1 MKYLK
6 RVFAVLLAVL
16 CIPFVGNTTTEN
28 KKVHAVNIPS
38 EEPVFYYFCDSMPM
52 VLEEEFSQPSDR
64 RPVIYD
70 VKHDVPD
77 DLLYQYIDTSYLTGF
92 AEGSVVVLDLQRTSI
107 DPYRVETVF
116 RYLKNQGCTTV
127 LIAKNEIMHYF
138 ISNDSDA
145 VDYSYEIEFNRLE
158 RFIELCVFHY
168 VEKVNP
174 KHSFENGAFLTDRR
188 FYGDNTIDHEHLS
201 AIMETSLFFRYLVNS
216 LRVDLTDCWNRKDH
230 KSIMVYQR
238 FDEYVN
244 LFSQSSDVYTF
255 GSYGDVKTTG
265 YFESGCAFVY
275 TSLDPDQYQNLINIC
290 DDCEQNFQN
299 EVFPVYTLIVD
310 PMEEDPDGLPIYTL
324 EKVCLELEI
333 EYNEPEQVAE
343 LINGLV

>member
-138 ISNDSDA
+138 I
-145 VDYSYEIEFNRLE
+145 Y
-158 RFIELCVFHY
+158 
-168 VEKVNP
+168 
-174 KHSFENGAFLTDRR
+174 
-188 FYGDNTIDHEHLS
+188 
-201 AIMETSLFFRYLVNS
+201 
-216 LRVDLTDCWNRKDH
+216 
-230 KSIMVYQR
+230 
-238 FDEYVN
+238 
-244 LFSQSSDVYTF
+244 
-255 GSYGDVKTTG
+255 
-265 YFESGCAFVY
+265 
-275 TSLDPDQYQNLINIC
+275 
-290 DDCEQNFQN
+290 
-299 EVFPVYTLIVD
+299 IV
-310 PMEEDPDGLPIYTL
+310 
-324 EKVCLELEI
+324 
-333 EYNEPEQVAE
+333 
-343 LINGLV
+343 